1 MKEYGRFE
9 ICIVNDRNIPKVK
22 VNLVRKDRIFGFLKP
37 I

>member
-9 ICIVNDRNIPKVK
+9 ICLVDDRNIPKVK
-22 VNLVRKDRIFGFLKP
+22 VSFVRKDKMFGFLKP